1 MKKFGFTLAEVL
13 ITLGIIGV
21 VAAMTMPTLLTK
33 INEKIMV
40 NKLKKFY
47 STMAQAVKLNMEQN
61 PGDFYTTDRFLD
73 TFTIKTICT
82 GNDTSCAPSIYRYPS
97 GGLMRDWGINDS
109 KRNGTQYAI
118 LADGSIIRYT
128 HVNVGPAGISGTCQ
142 GVFGTG
148 DALQSVCAEVSVD
161 LNGNKLPNTP
171 GKDLF
176 YFFVTSYGVV
186 PSGGVDIT
194 DVNSTFAKCK
204 TMGYGCTT
212 YVLRFGTLD
221 YDKNKF

>member
-21 VAAMTMPTLLTK
+21 VAALTMPTLLTK

-47 STMAQAVKLNMEQN
+47 STMAQAIKLNEQEN
-61 PGDFYTTDRFLD
+61 PGTFYTIDHMLD

-82 GNDTSCAPSIYRYPS
+82 GSDTSCAPKTYKYYN
-97 GGLMRDWGINDS
+97 GGNADWGVKDQQLEKAN
-109 KRNGTQYAI
+109 YAI

-128 HVNVGPAGISGTCQ
+128 PKVSTNGINSGQCD
-142 GVFGTG
+142 GVFGTSE
-148 DALQSVCAEVSVD
+148 ALSTVCSEVSVD
-161 LNGNKLPNTP
+161 LNGNKLPNTL
-171 GKDLF
+171 GKDVF
-176 YFFVTSYGVV
+176 YFYITSLGVV
-186 PSGGVDIT
+186 PFGDKA
-194 DVNSTFAKCK
+194 STQKDASFKDCK
-204 TMGYGCTT
+204 SKGIGCAA

-221 YDKNKF
+221 YNKNQF